1 MKRIA
6 LATLRCAQDM
16 VSVRKGSFELY
27 GFDFLIDSCLDV
39 WLLEVNCSPTL
50 EASTP
55 ITERMCA
62 ELQVGRV
69 GGKHTRADT
78 DTDME
83 HIRIQIQMQYT

>member
-1 MKRIA
+1 MEAQGLDPAAWADRLQPAMKRIA

-62 ELQVGRV
+62 DLQVRRLVGGRV
-69 GGKHTRADT
+69 
-78 DTDME
+78 
-83 HIRIQIQMQYT
+83 